1 MAPSRPIAN
10 RFLADIVVVKLW
22 KEGSKDGRTEGKKER
37 RKKGRTD
44 AGEDGRLGT
53 VAVEL

>member
-1 MAPSRPIAN
+1 
-10 RFLADIVVVKLW
+10 VVVKLW